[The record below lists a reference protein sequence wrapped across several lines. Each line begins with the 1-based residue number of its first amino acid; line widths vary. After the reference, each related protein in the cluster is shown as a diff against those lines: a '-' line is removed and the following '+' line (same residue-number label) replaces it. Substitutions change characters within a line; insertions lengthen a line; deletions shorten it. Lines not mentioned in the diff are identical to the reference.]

1 MSGNFKLNLGNKD
14 KFMRKGLGIIA
25 VSLAAGCVFMAGC
38 AGCNNKNKNISPLA
52 SNWYTSTGYRNIQ
65 PTFLEGNELYSPEYK
80 EKIVYDVNFKK
91 PAAGNSTY
99 SVNYENGTYST
110 EFYAKQFDTE
120 NLVHSDHKGGYEG
133 KKVIAYYYHTEFSAK
148 VTFKYGSKESDPL
161 VSNIVTDCYFLS
173 VEEELRPLY
182 SKQVVASPSP
192 AALQA
197 ASLEDCYTL
206 YNETYETY
214 YSYDG
219 NSAISKITDNETNK
233 TREVK
238 QGVGG
243 TSNSLF
249 DVTSLEIVLRA
260 LIGSSFDQTIDLYTP
275 LNAIKTFTLSSP
287 DTSLGKDEKKSI
299 ATALSK
305 KGLYASDEIDE
316 KFGSGLKTTAVS
328 VTVNTTLKGV
338 SQTYWFAKVENKRNN
353 TGRATLLKISL
364 PIVFNLGTL
373 EYTLNEVQS
382 TLWDE

>member
-1 MSGNFKLNLGNKD
+1 MSGNFKFKD

-38 AGCNNKNKNISPLA
+38 AGCNNKHKNVSPLA

-65 PTFLEGNELYSPEYK
+65 PTFLEGNELFKPEYK

-91 PAAGNSTY
+91 PSAGNSSY

-120 NLVHSDHKGGYEG
+120 NLVHADHKSGYEG
-133 KKVIAYYYHTEFSAK
+133 KKVVSYYYHTEFSAD
-148 VTFKYGSKESDPL
+148 VTYTCGSKDTKDL
-161 VSNIVTDCYFLS
+161 NLKANIVTDCYFLP
-173 VEEELRPLY
+173 VENELRPLY
-182 SKQVVASPSP
+182 SKQVLNSPSP
-192 AALQA
+192 AAFQA
-197 ASLEDCYTL
+197 TSLEDCYTL

-219 NSAISKITDNETNK
+219 NSAISIITDNGTGKETK
-233 TREVK
+233 VEK
-238 QGVGG
+238 GVGG

-260 LIGSSFDQTIDLYTP
+260 LVGSSFNQTIDLYTP
-275 LNAIKTFTLSSP
+275 LNAINSFTLSSP
-287 DTSLGKDEKKSI
+287 NTALGKDEKKTI

-305 KGLYASDEIDE
+305 KGLYVSDEIDE
-316 KFGSGLKTTAVS
+316 KFGSGLNTTAVS

-353 TGRATLLKISL
+353 TGRATLLKISM

-373 EYTLNEVQS
+373 EYTLKEVQS